1 MKHRIK
7 TIVLYALPYVLA
19 FFGLL
24 FRKKQ
29 LDNDSAL
36 FTPIQ
41 FEFITWITVIFDP
54 GINSFG
60 DALWYLY
67 AVISTAGFGDIVA
80 SGLISRIISVLVT
93 VYSVIVIAVITGVIV
108 NYYTQIVEAKNKET
122 LSRFLDRLEQ
132 LPELD
137 REELEELSEKV
148 KRFRDE

>member
-1 MKHRIK
+1 MKRIK
-7 TIVLYALPYVLA
+7 VLVRILKVSRADRILFSY
-19 FFGLL
+19 LL
-24 FRKKQ
+24 FVFVCAV
-29 LDNDSAL
+29 L
-36 FTPIQ
+36 
-41 FEFITWITVIFDP
+41 TVIFDP

-122 LSRFLDRLEQ
+122 LSQFLDRLEQ